1 MSWISICMVL
11 VCILTAL
18 SGYRRGFVKTVV
30 SMISFMVIV
39 LLVAILNPLLSNVVY
54 EYTDIDEKTKAYCI
68 ELFAEEADQ
77 LGRNEQIALIQKLPL
92 PDALKEDIQENNNNV
107 IYTLLDSSGFGEY
120 IAFYMARLFLR
131 VVIFVLS
138 VVLALLLVWLIR
150 LIVNGLAQMPVLSL
164 LNRLGGFCVGAGK
177 GLLVIWII
185 FLLVTLMSG
194 TAFGG
199 YMYGQIEEDIF
210 ANLMYENNPLV
221 WLLVVFLLA

>member
-54 EYTDIDEKTKAYCI
+54 EYTDIDEKTKEYCI

-164 LNRLGGFCVGAGK
+164 LNRLGGFCVGAVK